1 MTNEEAQVLG
11 FVIQCYKG
19 KCSLLQ
25 RVEDIKCE
33 LLMSPLKKIY
43 QTPNINSCPDITIL
57 FSFPS
62 NQFSVPTQLL

>member
-25 RVEDIKCE
+25 IVEDIKCE
-33 LLMSPLKKIY
+33 LLMSPLKKFTRL
-43 QTPNINSCPDITIL
+43 QTLTQCPDITIL

-62 NQFSVPTQLL
+62 NQFSVPTQML